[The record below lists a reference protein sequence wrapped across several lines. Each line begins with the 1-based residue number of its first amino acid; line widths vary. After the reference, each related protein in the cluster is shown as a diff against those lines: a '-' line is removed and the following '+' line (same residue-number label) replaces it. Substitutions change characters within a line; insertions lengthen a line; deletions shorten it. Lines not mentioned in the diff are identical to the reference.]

1 MIFVI
6 PLLIIL
12 LGIAIYKRI
21 VAKRKED
28 FEKREN

>member
-1 MIFVI
+1 MIFII

-21 VAKRKED
+21 KAKSKEE
-28 FEKREN
+28 FEKRDY

>member
-6 PLLIIL
+6 LLLIIL
-12 LGIAIYKRI
+12 LGIAIYIRI
-21 VAKRKED
+21 LAKRKED